1 IHMNRCA
8 HLSKCGI
15 SIICNV
21 YFANPCGESISQ
33 TSILWSNGGL
43 THSIRIYHHQ
53 HLILRWNN
61 SGFLSNS
68 LFV

>member
-1 IHMNRCA
+1 MYVERHA
-8 HLSKCGI
+8 HLSRCSI
-15 SIICNV
+15 SSICNV
-21 YFANPCGESISQ
+21 YFANPCGGSISQ

-43 THSIRIYHHQ
+43 THSIGTYHHQ

-61 SGFLSNS
+61 SVFLSNS